1 MNSDTGND
9 ASETRGGGMHTGA
22 GVARTVERASTVPH
36 PTRHSTP
43 LIQERSQR
51 GRRAVVMPE
60 SDVPSYGFDDSLL
73 RANDNTPRLPEVGE
87 LELVRHYTNLSRQN
101 YAIDTTF
108 YPLGSCTMKYNPKMN
123 EDVAAMRGFANA
135 HPLAPL
141 ESVQGN
147 LELIYRL
154 ERALVDI
161 AGFHSATLQPAAGAQ
176 GELTGVLMIRAYHR
190 LHGDTKRRRVLVP
203 DSAHGTNPATCSM
216 AGFEAVELPS
226 DTDGNVDLQALRA
239 ECDETIAGLMITNPN
254 TAGLFEQHI
263 LEVTQAVHDCGGLV
277 YGDGAN
283 MNAILGVVRPGDLGI
298 DVMHFNLHKTF
309 STPHGGGG
317 PGAGPVAAGETLA
330 PFLPGPRVVPQG
342 AGPVDEPKGPT
353 AEAGNGGGAFYTL
366 ETPAHSIGRM
376 KAYFGNFGMLV
387 RAYTY
392 ILRYGRSGIRQVAE
406 NAVLNANYLKHLVS
420 DEFPAKFDRS
430 CMHEFVASG
439 TGFGDV
445 HTMDIAKRLIDYG
458 YHPPTV
464 YFPLI
469 VKEALM
475 IEPTESESRETL
487 EYFAGAMNT
496 IAAEA
501 REHPDVLHN
510 APFSAPLSRLDE
522 VSAARRPV
530 LCYRD

>member
-1 MNSDTGND
+1 MNGTTGND
-9 ASETRGGGMHTGA
+9 ASDTNDGKVSSGA
-22 GVARTVERASTVPH
+22 GIARPVERATTEPLS
-36 PTRHSTP
+36 TRHSNP
-43 LIQERSQR
+43 LIQERSRR
-51 GRRAVVMPE
+51 GRRAIVMPE
-60 SDVPSYGFDDSLL
+60 SDVPSYGFDDALL
-73 RANDNTPRLPEVGE
+73 RTGENAPRLPEVGE

-123 EDVAAMRGFANA
+123 EDVAAMAGFADA

-161 AGFHSATLQPAAGAQ
+161 AGFHAATLQPAAGAQ
-176 GELTGVLMIRAYHR
+176 GELTGILMIRAYHQ

-226 DTDGNVDLQALRA
+226 DAEGNVDLEALRA
-239 ECDETIAGLMITNPN
+239 ECDETVAGLMITNPN

-263 LEVTQAVHDCGGLV
+263 LEVTRAVHDCGGLV

-317 PGAGPVAAGETLA
+317 PGAGPVAAGEILA
-330 PFLPGPRVVPQG
+330 PFLPGPRVVP
-342 AGPVDEPKGPT
+342 AESRRAEPDRPK
-353 AEAGNGGGAFYTL
+353 AEAGTAGPAAFTL

-376 KAYFGNFGMLV
+376 KSYFGNFGMFV
-387 RAYTY
+387 RAYAY
-392 ILRYGRSGIRQVAE
+392 ILRYGRSGIRHVAE

-420 DEFPAKFDRS
+420 DEFPARFSRS

-439 TGFGDV
+439 TGFGSV

-487 EYFAGAMNT
+487 ESFAGALKT
-496 IAAEA
+496 IASEA
-501 REHPDVLHN
+501 RENPEVLHN
-510 APFSAPLSRLDE
+510 APFTAALSRLDE